1 MFAIRAQSET
11 VADFDTVPQLH
22 RAARRIDAKQAAWNR
37 LVIAERIE
45 VDSSGVYA
53 AVRVGGEIVHADGF
67 AFPCG
72 EQIAALARLLA
83 PMNQAAAGEHEPA
96 AAIEDHPADAL
107 SFRDERFD
115 IAAAISPGN
124 SAVRNVGEVEPVAL
138 VNAWRFQQTIAAR
151 EHLEFHRS

>member
-11 VADFDTVPQLH
+11 ITDFDTVPQLH
-22 RAARRIDAKQAAWNR
+22 GAARRIDAKQAAWNR

-53 AVRVGGEIVHADGF
+53 AVRVGGEIVHADGL

-72 EQIAALARLLA
+72 EQIAALARLLV
-83 PMNQAAAGEHEPA
+83 PMNQAAAGEHESA
-96 AAIEDHPADAL
+96 AGVEDHPADAL

-115 IAAAISPGN
+115 IAAGISPVN
-124 SAVRNVGEVEPVAL
+124 SAVGNVGERKHVAL
-138 VNAWRFQQTIAAR
+138 GTP
-151 EHLEFHRS
+151 